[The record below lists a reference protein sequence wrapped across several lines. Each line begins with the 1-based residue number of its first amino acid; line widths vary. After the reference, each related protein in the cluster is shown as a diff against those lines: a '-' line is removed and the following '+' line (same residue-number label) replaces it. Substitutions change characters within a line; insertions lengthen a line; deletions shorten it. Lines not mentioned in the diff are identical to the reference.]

1 MTPEIIAWIVFGSI
15 AVIALIPTIVNC
27 FRRTWL
33 QSLVRLVFF
42 ALGVFAAAL
51 LTKAVLP
58 AAKIYLQEIDL
69 GQLARVM
76 DYLFSGTVAAN
87 AALAIAEALVSPLL
101 FFVFFLLC
109 EFLLLIIYTILS
121 QALLKKA
128 KFKGVINFLVSALLN
143 LALCFG
149 FVATFYMPLSYY
161 TEIANRLANE
171 SAVQEMAGDTIKDN
185 EFALSILKSLS
196 ENPLHKV
203 YYSVSHFESDALTS
217 IAIDGKESTTEE
229 FLSASLSAANKAYP
243 LLSGKTPT
251 SADCRAIAEALKTN
265 PVTDAFLGG
274 LLHDIA
280 VEWKAGRSFLD
291 ILQPVEIMN
300 PDVTNGVYDAFIA
313 NTLASEDFEG
323 IATLLALYEAFGGS
337 AGGNETP
344 APSPDDGTGES
355 GGAEE
360 NPNNPSEG
368 TGGET
373 TFSPTSFYDVFAM
386 INEGSAN
393 FVSAFLTPEVMQGMG
408 LDETQS
414 ELFSSLLSSVIDEVL
429 ALQKDDSLTA
439 EEKDAILKEESD
451 KLDSLMNLTTSSLD
465 INDLA
470 PVLET
475 VGTSRLLSSQT
486 IRTIGDSM
494 LSEEKLKGSG
504 LSQTDAEVAFTVIN
518 SVLDGLCEIKEDE
531 TLSFEQKNQIVKEET
546 EKVNFL
552 LSLQQG
558 AGVDDVT
565 PLIETIGTSKFLS
578 SEAVKKVQNAYCNKD
593 AFLAQSMDEKTAEF
607 SVTAL
612 SYVVDGVLDIKN
624 DPALTE
630 EQKKAKIEN
639 EAECIG
645 NVVKTASVGVTTMPQ
660 ALSLVSSF
668 AGSEILTGAAAAEL
682 TRLAYDMIGS

>member
-1 MTPEIIAWIVFGSI
+1 MTPEIIAWIAFGSI

-291 ILQPVEIMN
+291 ILEPVEIMN

-337 AGGNETP
+337 ETP
-344 APSPDDGTGES
+344 DGGETG
-355 GGAEE
+355 
-360 NPNNPSEG
+360 NPSEG
-368 TGGET
+368 GEGSAT
-373 TFSPTSFYDVFAM
+373 EQPKSFYDVFAM
-386 INEGSAN
+386 INEGSAS
-393 FVSAFLTPEVMQGMG
+393 FVSALLTPEVMQGMG
-408 LDETQS
+408 LDETQA

-451 KLDSLMNLTTSSLD
+451 KIETLMSYTTSTLD
-465 INDLA
+465 INDLST
-470 PVLET
+470 VLET

-486 IRTIGDSM
+486 IRSIGDNM
-494 LSEEKLKGSG
+494 LSEEKLKESG
-504 LSQTDAEVAFTVIN
+504 LSQTDAEVAFTVID
-518 SVLDGLCEIKEDE
+518 SVLDGLCAIKEDE
-531 TLSFEQKNQIVKEET
+531 TLSFEQKNQIIKEET
-546 EKVNFL
+546 EKVTFL
-552 LSLQQG
+552 LSLQNG

-578 SEAVKKVQNAYCNKD
+578 SEAVKTVQNVYCNKD
-593 AFLAQSMDEKTAEF
+593 AFLAQDMDEKTAEF

-612 SYVVDGVLDIKN
+612 GYVVDGVLDIKN

-630 EQKKAKIEN
+630 EEKKAKIEN

-645 NVVKTASVGVTTMPQ
+645 NVVKTASEGVTTMPQ
-660 ALSLVSSF
+660 ALALVSSF

-682 TRLAYDMIGS
+682 TKLAYDMIGS

>member
-87 AALAIAEALVSPLL
+87 AALAVAEALASPLL

-109 EFLLLIIYTILS
+109 EFLLLIVYTILS
-121 QALLKKA
+121 QTLLKKI
-128 KFKGVINFLVSALLN
+128 KFKGFLNFLASALLN

-161 TEIANRLANE
+161 TEIANRLADE
-171 SAVQEMAGDTIKDN
+171 PAVQEMAGDTIKDN
-185 EFALSILKSLS
+185 EFALRILRSFS
-196 ENPLHKV
+196 ENPLNKA
-203 YYSVSHFESDALTS
+203 YYSVSHFEADALTS
-217 IAIDGKESTTEE
+217 IEIDGKESTTEE
-229 FLSASLSAANKAYP
+229 FLSASFLAASEAYP

-251 SADCRAIAEALKTN
+251 SSDCRAIAEALKKN

-291 ILQPVEIMN
+291 IIEPVEIMN
-300 PDVTNGVYDAFIA
+300 PAVTKGVYDAFIA
-313 NTLASEDFEG
+313 NTLASEDFDG
-323 IATLLALYEAFGGS
+323 IATLLALYEMSGMGG
-337 AGGNETP
+337 GETP
-344 APSPDDGTGES
+344 DGGETG
-355 GGAEE
+355 
-360 NPNNPSEG
+360 NPSEG
-368 TGGET
+368 GEGGEAQT
-373 TFSPTSFYDVFAM
+373 PTNFYDVLSM
-386 INEGSAN
+386 INEGSAS
-393 FVSAFLTPEVMQGMG
+393 FVSALLTPEVMQGMG
-408 LDETQS
+408 LDETQA

-451 KLDSLMNLTTSSLD
+451 KLERLMGYTTSTLD
-465 INDLA
+465 INDLST
-470 PVLET
+470 VLET

-486 IRTIGDSM
+486 IRSIGDSM
-494 LSEEKLKGSG
+494 LSEEKLKESG
-504 LSQTDAEVAFTVIN
+504 LSQTDAEVAFTVID
-518 SVLDGLCEIKEDE
+518 SVLDGLCAIKEDE

-546 EKVNFL
+546 QKVTFL
-552 LSLQQG
+552 LSLQNG

-578 SEAVKKVQNAYCNKD
+578 SEAVKTVQNVYCNKD
-593 AFLAQSMDEKTAEF
+593 AFLAQDMDEKTAEF

-612 SYVVDGVLDIKN
+612 GYVVDGVLDIKN

-630 EQKKAKIEN
+630 EEKKAKIQN

-645 NVVKTASVGVTTMPQ
+645 NVVKTASEGVTTMPQ
-660 ALSLVSSF
+660 ALALVSSF

-682 TRLAYDMIGS
+682 TKLAYDMIGS

>member
-58 AAKIYLQEIDL
+58 SAKIYLQEIDL

-87 AALAIAEALVSPLL
+87 AALAVAEALVSPLL

-217 IAIDGKESTTEE
+217 INIDGKESTTEE

-313 NTLASEDFEG
+313 NTLASEDFDG
-323 IATLLALYEAFGGS
+323 IATLLAIYEMSGMGGS
-337 AGGNETP
+337 ETP
-344 APSPDDGTGES
+344 DGGETG
-355 GGAEE
+355 
-360 NPNNPSEG
+360 NPSEG
-368 TGGET
+368 GEGSAT
-373 TFSPTSFYDVFAM
+373 EQPKSFYDVFAM

-393 FVSAFLTPEVMQGMG
+393 FVSALLTPEVMQGMG
-408 LDETQS
+408 LDETQA

-451 KLDSLMNLTTSSLD
+451 KIETLMSYTTSTLD
-465 INDLA
+465 IDDLST
-470 PVLET
+470 VLET

-504 LSQTDAEVAFTVIN
+504 LSQTDAEVAFTVID

-531 TLSFEQKNQIVKEET
+531 TLSFEQKNQTVKEEA
-546 EKVNFL
+546 EKVTFL

-558 AGVDDVT
+558 ADVDDVT

-578 SEAVKKVQNAYCNKD
+578 DEAVKKVQNAYCNEA
-593 AFLAQSMDEKTAEF
+593 AFRAQGMDEKTAEF

-645 NVVKTASVGVTTMPQ
+645 NVVKTASEGVTTMPQ
-660 ALSLVSSF
+660 AMSLVSSF
-668 AGSEILTGAAAAEL
+668 TGSEILTGAAATEL
-682 TRLAYDMIGS
+682 TKLAYEMIGF